1 MKEQKSVRNR
11 LFKTEKVELESQK
24 VELDL
29 VGNLRSY
36 PKGLSK
42 YKGEGDGLIKKANRL
57 KQELSEIQKALF
69 KWAEVGDSIAD
80 DIIRDL
86 KKFEKTAKELGFNA
100 EIQIDYSNAN
110 DVFTEYAKLAQKYEK
125 EAKKLLK

>member
-125 EAKKLLK
+125 EAKNF

>member
-1 MKEQKSVRNR
+1 MNKAMSKIAQINKEELSKEELSV
-11 LFKTEKVELESQK
+11 EKVN
-24 VELDL
+24 LDL

-42 YKGEGDGLIKKANRL
+42 YKGEGEGLIKKGNRL
-57 KQELSEIQKALF
+57 KEELSEIKKALF

-80 DIIRDL
+80 DIIKDL
-86 KKFEKTAKELGFNA
+86 KKFEKKAKELGFNA

-125 EAKKLLK
+125 EAKSL

>member
-1 MKEQKSVRNR
+1 MNNYKNVLKNLKKE
-11 LFKTEKVELESQK
+11 ELATQK
-24 VELDL
+24 VDL
-29 VGNLRSY
+29 GLVDNLRSY

-42 YKGEGDGLIKKANRL
+42 YKGEGEGLIKKANRV
-57 KQELSEIQKALF
+57 KEELIEIQKALF

-80 DIIRDL
+80 DIIKDL
-86 KKFEKTAKELGFNA
+86 KRFEKEAKELGFNA

-125 EAKKLLK
+125 EAKNL

>member
-1 MKEQKSVRNR
+1 MSNYKRVLKHLNKE
-11 LFKTEKVELESQK
+11 ELAAQK
-24 VELDL
+24 VDL
-29 VGNLRSY
+29 ALVDNLRSY
-36 PKGLSK
+36 PRGLSK
-42 YKGEGDGLIKKANRL
+42 YKGEGEGLIKKANRV

-80 DIIRDL
+80 DIIKDL
-86 KKFEKTAKELGFNA
+86 KKFEKEAKELGFNA

-125 EAKKLLK
+125 EAKSL

>member
-1 MKEQKSVRNR
+1 MSTENNIRKQ
-11 LFKTEKVELESQK
+11 LFKTELETHK

-42 YKGEGDGLIKKANRL
+42 YKGEGEGLIKKANRL

-80 DIIRDL
+80 DIIKDL
-86 KKFEKTAKELGFNA
+86 KKFEKIAKELGFNA

-125 EAKKLLK
+125 EAKNL